1 MNAVSAA
8 ASDAVGRELAGD
20 AGAACLRSKCV
31 DVLPKCLRS
40 KDRCLGVGDGP
51 AVGAACRSVYGACAQ
66 GVAPACRAK
75 CARSGADADAA
86 EECLSS
92 CVFAA
97 CRRDEA
103 VRACRADAAVAQQ
116 TACALDRC
124 RAEFTACLV
133 KRCSLPPPAAA

>member
-20 AGAACLRSKCV
+20 AGAACLRVKCV

-40 KDRCLGVGDGP
+40 KDKCLGVGDGP
-51 AVGAACRSVYGACAQ
+51 AVSAACRNVFGACAQ
-66 GVAPACRAK
+66 GVASACRAK
-75 CARSGADADAA
+75 CVRGADADAA
-86 EECLSS
+86 EECLSA

-103 VRACRADAAVAQQ
+103 VRACRAEAAVAQQ

-124 RAEFTACLV
+124 RADFAACLA
-133 KRCSLPPPAAA
+133 KRCSLPAAA